1 MKKLL
6 LGLIFL
12 ISACGY
18 EPIYLNKNNDLTT
31 FSKITLDGD
40 KEINRKILNSLNIKQ
55 DTLIDSGNELIVK
68 SSFKIEETAKN
79 TKGKVVSYR
88 SSASVQF
95 EITKNKKVLKD
106 KIFYQDFTYGNR
118 DNKFDLVEYQK
129 TIKNNIIN
137 KITEE
142 IILYI
147 NLKWL
152 LNILI

>member
-147 NLKWL
+147 NLK
-152 LNILI
+152 

>member
-68 SSFKIEETAKN
+68 SSVETLP
-79 TKGKVVSYR
+79 SP
-88 SSASVQF
+88 
-95 EITKNKKVLKD
+95 I
-106 KIFYQDFTYGNR
+106 
-118 DNKFDLVEYQK
+118 
-129 TIKNNIIN
+129 
-137 KITEE
+137 
-142 IILYI
+142 
-147 NLKWL
+147 
-152 LNILI
+152 

>member
-12 ISACGY
+12 IYACGY

-31 FSKITLDGD
+31 FSRITLDGD

-147 NLKWL
+147 NLK
-152 LNILI
+152 

>member
-1 MKKLL
+1 M
-6 LGLIFL
+6 
-12 ISACGY
+12 
-18 EPIYLNKNNDLTT
+18 
-31 FSKITLDGD
+31 
-40 KEINRKILNSLNIKQ
+40 
-55 DTLIDSGNELIVK
+55 
-68 SSFKIEETAKN
+68 
-79 TKGKVVSYR
+79 SYR

-147 NLKWL
+147 NLK
-152 LNILI
+152 